1 MELNLTLVGEDPFS
15 FDSSSS
21 VKAEVFEMVEM
32 TENFLVC
39 NIFLAIFC
47 LTPESSMSLLRFR

>member
-47 LTPESSMSLLRFR
+47 LTPESSMSLL